1 MKQTALWVLA
11 AFLLMPVGPAAA
23 ASDGAAIYKKSC
35 AGCHDNIRTSYK
47 GASVPA
53 LTRAVIS
60 GAGGKMKPRAGT
72 KLSDAEIR
80 AAVEYLV
87 SK

>member
-1 MKQTALWVLA
+1 MKQIAFWVLA
-11 AFLLMPVGPAAA
+11 AFLLMPIGSAAE
-23 ASDGAAIYKKSC
+23 ASDGAAIYKKNC

-47 GASVPA
+47 GASVA
-53 LTRAVIS
+53 KLTDAVIS

-72 KLSDAEIR
+72 RLSDEEIR